1 MEKMQI
7 VVLVLTVVGV
17 QYTISWV
24 GNCLMDMCSGQIK
37 YAYFYFSK
45 DRNIPMTKNAIHVPV
60 NAPKRDDTNL
70 FIIFAVSQTS
80 FF

>member
-1 MEKMQI
+1 MRRIALSPIVAIGDIVDEASEEIIAMPEKNI
-7 VVLVLTVVGV
+7 
-17 QYTISWV
+17 
-24 GNCLMDMCSGQIK
+24 
-37 YAYFYFSK
+37 
-45 DRNIPMTKNAIHVPV
+45 NIPMTKNAIHVPV

>member
-1 MEKMQI
+1 MIDPDKSMRRIALSPIVAIGDIVDEASEEIIAMPEKNI
-7 VVLVLTVVGV
+7 
-17 QYTISWV
+17 
-24 GNCLMDMCSGQIK
+24 
-37 YAYFYFSK
+37 
-45 DRNIPMTKNAIHVPV
+45 NIPMTKNAIHVPV

>member
-1 MEKMQI
+1 MQI

-45 DRNIPMTKNAIHVPV
+45 DRNIPMTKNILM
-60 NAPKRDDTNL
+60 NI
-70 FIIFAVSQTS
+70 FIPNIVMVFLYDLYNIKT
-80 FF
+80 